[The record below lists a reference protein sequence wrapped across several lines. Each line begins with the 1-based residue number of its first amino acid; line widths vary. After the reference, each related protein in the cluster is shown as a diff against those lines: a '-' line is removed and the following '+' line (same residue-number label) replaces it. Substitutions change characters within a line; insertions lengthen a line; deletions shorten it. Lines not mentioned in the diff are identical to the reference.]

1 MVRIPGSH
9 APNIRNRSS
18 KQNIMLT
25 KIKPAVRSMSNAAL
39 EEMARGK
46 DEKVRS
52 NGSYEAQRE
61 LNRRA
66 KKRDKKNVLQ
76 S

>member
-66 KKRDKKNVLQ
+66 KKRDKKNGLQ